1 MSPEERIE
9 AIQALLTKAFSPTS
23 LEIED
28 NSDEHAGHKSAGG
41 AGHFTIHIASPMFD
55 GKSLIQQHR
64 LVYGA
69 VDPLMENEIHALSIR
84 IEKTVP
90 ETF

>member
-1 MSPEERIE
+1 MTSDERIR
-9 AIQALLTKAFSPTS
+9 AIHDLLTENLSPIF
-23 LEIED
+23 LEIDD

-41 AGHFTIHIASPMFD
+41 AGHFTIHIVSAAFK

-69 VDPLMENEIHALSIR
+69 VDPLMDGEIHALSIN
-84 IEKTVP
+84 IK
-90 ETF
+90 